1 MTGAEFK
8 GALKR
13 AGFTQSRFADLM
25 GVHRNRII
33 ARCKSA
39 EVEPYWTYA
48 LAGLIAQS
56 VNSEIAQ
63 ILHEHQ
69 PSHLHQSGR

>member
-13 AGFTQSRFADLM
+13 AGFSQTKFAELM

-33 ARCKSA
+33 TRCKSA

-48 LAGLIAQS
+48 LIGLIAQS
-56 VNSEIAQ
+56 ANSEIAS
-63 ILHEHQ
+63 ILH
-69 PSHLHQSGR
+69 SHE

>member
-13 AGFTQSRFADLM
+13 AGLSQTKFAELM

-48 LAGLIAQS
+48 LIGLIAQDA
-56 VNSEIAQ
+56 NSEIAS
-63 ILHEHQ
+63 ILHRQE
-69 PSHLHQSGR
+69 